1 MAGPEDDAPA
11 GPAGPARGTAE
22 TGDDAPVGPVGPARG
37 TAEPEDHVPV
47 GPVGWRRRM
56 ARYVP
61 AALLVSAAA
70 LAPGWTFLG
79 PEGRRGLL
87 VAVGV
92 VLAVQLVS
100 FGLLATRRT
109 GSPGLLVAWGVGTL
123 ARFVVIGAAAFLLA
137 GREGVDVAVALLAM
151 AGLFFVLLLMEPWA
165 LRERD
170 RKPTDG

>member
-1 MAGPEDDAPA
+1 MTGLEDDDPVGPGGWSRRMAEPGDDAPA
-11 GPAGPARGTAE
+11 
-22 TGDDAPVGPVGPARG
+22 APVDRVQWGP
-37 TAEPEDHVPV
+37 
-47 GPVGWRRRM
+47 RM

-61 AALLVSAAA
+61 AVLLVSGAA
-70 LAPGWTFLG
+70 LAAGWPFLG

-87 VAVGV
+87 VAAGV

-109 GSPGLLVAWGVGTL
+109 GSPGLLLAWGLGTL